1 MGSCIALDQRGVESG
16 NGDCTSMAAKQSLR
30 TSLSLGRVPRLR
42 SIGLMAISMLYI
54 GSGGGGVLLAKMNL
68 VSITNLVLPAHM
80 ASRFQIIPRAIGPT
94 DEHSAEHTL

>member
-1 MGSCIALDQRGVESG
+1 
-16 NGDCTSMAAKQSLR
+16 
-30 TSLSLGRVPRLR
+30 
-42 SIGLMAISMLYI
+42 MLYI